1 MLDQLQEELKIAM
14 KAGEKAEMMGLRN
27 IIGKIKAAQID
38 KGETLTN
45 EESLKILKTAAKQLK
60 ESIDQYQKGGRD
72 DLAEKEAF
80 ELTLLEKYLPE
91 QLSEEHIRQ
100 TVKNIVKNT
109 GAGSMLDMGR
119 VMGATMQELAGSAD
133 GKIVQKIVQEELS
146 S

>member
-1 MLDQLQEELKIAM
+1 MLDQLQEELKIAL
-14 KAGEKAEMMGLRN
+14 KAGEKAKMMGLRN
-27 IIGKIKAAQID
+27 IIGKIKTTQID
-38 KGETLTN
+38 KGETLTD
-45 EESLKILKTAAKQLK
+45 EESLKILKIAAKQLK
-60 ESIDQYQKGGRD
+60 ESLDQYRKGGRD

-100 TVKNIVKNT
+100 IVKNIVKNT
-109 GAGSMLDMGR
+109 GSGSMQDMGK

-133 GKIVQKIVQEELS
+133 GKIVQRIVQEELS

>member
-14 KAGEKAEMMGLRN
+14 KAGEKAKMMGLRN
-27 IIGKIKAAQID
+27 IIGKIKATQID

-60 ESIDQYQKGGRD
+60 ESIDQYQKGGRE

-109 GAGSMLDMGR
+109 VAGSMLDMGK

>member
-14 KAGEKAEMMGLRN
+14 KAGEKAKMMGLRN

-38 KGETLTN
+38 KGETLTD

-60 ESIDQYQKGGRD
+60 ESLDQYRKGGRD

-91 QLSEEHIRQ
+91 QLSEEQIRQ

-109 GAGSMLDMGR
+109 GSGSMQDMGK

>member
-1 MLDQLQEELKIAM
+1 MLDQLQEELKIAL
-14 KAGEKAEMMGLRN
+14 KAGEKAKMMGLRN

-38 KGETLTN
+38 KGETLTDK
-45 EESLKILKTAAKQLK
+45 ESSKILKTAVKQLK

-91 QLSEEHIRQ
+91 QLSEEQIRK

-109 GAGSMLDMGR
+109 GAGSMQDMGN

-146 S
+146 

>member
-109 GAGSMLDMGR
+109 GAGSMQDMGK
-119 VMGATMQELAGSAD
+119 VMGTVMKKLAGSAD
-133 GKIVQKIVQEELS
+133 GKLVQKIVQEELS

>member
-14 KAGEKAEMMGLRN
+14 KTGEKAKMMGLRN
-27 IIGKIKAAQID
+27 IIGKIKATQID

-45 EESLKILKTAAKQLK
+45 EESLKILKTAAQQLK

-109 GAGSMLDMGR
+109 GAGSMLDMGK

>member
-1 MLDQLQEELKIAM
+1 MLNQLQEELKIAM
-14 KAGEKAEMMGLRN
+14 KAGEKAKMMGLRN

-38 KGETLTN
+38 KGESLTD

-80 ELTLLEKYLPE
+80 ELSLLEKYLPD
-91 QLSEEHIRQ
+91 QLSEEQIRG

-109 GAGSMLDMGR
+109 GAESMQDMGK
-119 VMGATMQELAGSAD
+119 VMGETMKELAGSAD
-133 GKIVQKIVQEELS
+133 GKIVQKIVKEELS

>member
-14 KAGEKAEMMGLRN
+14 KAGEKAKMMGLRN

-38 KGETLTN
+38 KGEALTD

-72 DLAEKEAF
+72 DLADKEAF

-109 GAGSMLDMGR
+109 GAGSMLDMGK

>member
-14 KAGEKAEMMGLRN
+14 KAGEKAKMMGLRN
-27 IIGKIKAAQID
+27 IIGKIKATQID

-91 QLSEEHIRQ
+91 QLSEEQIRQ

-109 GAGSMLDMGR
+109 ESGSMQNMGK
-119 VMGATMQELAGSAD
+119 VMAATMQELAGSAD

>member
-1 MLDQLQEELKIAM
+1 MLYQLQEELKIAM
-14 KAGEKAEMMGLRN
+14 KAREKAKMMGLRN

-38 KGETLTN
+38 KGKTLTD
-45 EESLKILKTAAKQLK
+45 EESSKILKIAAKQLK

-100 TVKNIVKNT
+100 IVKNIVKNT
-109 GAGSMLDMGR
+109 GSGSMQDMGK

-133 GKIVQKIVQEELS
+133 GKIVQRIVQEELS

>member
-1 MLDQLQEELKIAM
+1 MLDQLQEELIIAL
-14 KAGEKAEMMGLRN
+14 KAGEKAKMMGLRN

-38 KGETLTN
+38 KGETLTD

-60 ESIDQYQKGGRD
+60 ESIDQYQRGGRD
-72 DLAEKEAF
+72 DLADKEAF

-91 QLSEEHIRQ
+91 QLSEEQIRQ

-109 GAGSMLDMGR
+109 GVGSMQDMGK

-133 GKIVQKIVQEELS
+133 GKIVQEELS

>member
-14 KAGEKAEMMGLRN
+14 KAGEKAKMMGLRN
-27 IIGKIKAAQID
+27 IIGKIKATQID

-45 EESLKILKTAAKQLK
+45 EESLKILKTATKQLK

-109 GAGSMLDMGR
+109 GAGSMLDMGK

-133 GKIVQKIVQEELS
+133 GKIVQKIIQEELS

>member
-14 KAGEKAEMMGLRN
+14 KAGEKAKMMGLRN

-38 KGETLTN
+38 KGETLTD
-45 EESLKILKTAAKQLK
+45 EESSKILKTAAKQLK

-91 QLSEEHIRQ
+91 QLSEEQIRQ

-109 GAGSMLDMGR
+109 GAGSMQNMGK
-119 VMGATMQELAGSAD
+119 VMGATMQKLTGSAD

-146 S
+146 

>member
-14 KAGEKAEMMGLRN
+14 KAGEKAKMMGLRN

-38 KGETLTN
+38 KGETLTD

-60 ESIDQYQKGGRD
+60 ESLDQYQKGGRD

-91 QLSEEHIRQ
+91 QLSEEQIRQ

-109 GAGSMLDMGR
+109 GAGSMQDMGK

-146 S
+146 